1 MRIIGI
7 DIGGTYI
14 KAGIVSEE
22 KVIHQKKIPTP
33 LPQELSFEI
42 IELAKELGAE
52 KLGVGVPGLVTAD
65 GIVYSPPNFPGIER
79 LPLKEILER
88 ELKIPVSVAND
99 ANCVALG
106 EWKYGAGKGK
116 NNLIVL
122 TVGTGVGGGLIIDGK
137 LYVGR
142 GFAGEIGH
150 ITVEPNGPPCRCG
163 NYGCLEAFVG
173 SNYMVERALR
183 GIKLGVDT
191 SLSSHVEITPED
203 ISENAKAG
211 DRFAKDIIQEIGY
224 YLGIGI
230 ANLVSIL
237 DPEMVIIGGGISNA
251 GEILFSRIRDTVK
264 RRLYSRAQLDIVGAA
279 LGDRGG
285 ILGSALYAE
294 LF

>member
-79 LPLKEILER
+79 LPLKEILEK

-230 ANLVSIL
+230 ASLASVL

-264 RRLYSRAQLDIVGAA
+264 RRLYSRAQLDIVGAE